1 MKNKPEWIIEM
12 EKIATETLA
21 EVLQEIEEEDDSD
34 IYTIKGEGNDE
45 YNTSN
50 NK

>member
-1 MKNKPEWIIEM
+1 MKNKPEWITRM
-12 EKIATETLA
+12 EEAATVALA
-21 EVLQEIEEEDDSD
+21 EVLAEMEKE
-34 IYTIKGEGNDE
+34 GEGNDE